1 MLNIIKNVFIACLGI
16 FSVQSFNILR
26 YHNVTTS
33 EIDFYFCDDISPI
46 LEEVT
51 REVIEEINTY
61 ELFKI
66 KLNKETRIEHTFN
79 NKNSICNDNLNNHYI
94 SEYGFC
100 THYLPF
106 YNETDISIS
115 NTLLGIDTNLYNVV
129 LHEVLHALG
138 LDHTNTKGMMNY
150 TVKLSINKGI
160 IKDNSKLY
168 ISVDD
173 YDGLTYLY
181 DKLQN
186 DVERNEDEC
195 DKNVVINFINNCV

>member
-1 MLNIIKNVFIACLGI
+1 MLNIIKNVFIVCLGI
-16 FSVQSFNILR
+16 FSVQSFNILS

-33 EIDFYFCDDISPI
+33 EIDFYFCNDISTI

-66 KLNKETRIEHTFN
+66 KLNETRVDHTFN

-106 YNETDISIS
+106 ETDITIS
-115 NTLLGIDTNLYNVV
+115 NTLLGIDTNLYNVI
-129 LHEVLHALG
+129 LHEFLHALG
-138 LDHTNTKGMMNY
+138 LDHTNTKGIMNY
-150 TVKLSINKGI
+150 TIQLSRNKGI
-160 IKDNSKLY
+160 VKDNLKLY
-168 ISVDD
+168 ISIDD
-173 YDGLTYLY
+173 YQGLTYLY
-181 DKLQN
+181 DKLNN

-195 DKNVVINFINNCV
+195 NKNVVIDFINNCV